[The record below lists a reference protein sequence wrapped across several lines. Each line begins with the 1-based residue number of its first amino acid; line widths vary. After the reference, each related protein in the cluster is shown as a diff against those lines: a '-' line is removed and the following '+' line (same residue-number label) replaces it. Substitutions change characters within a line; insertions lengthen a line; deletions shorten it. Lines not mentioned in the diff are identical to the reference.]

1 MGLRDYQREALMAL
15 RKGWADG
22 LRRIGIS
29 LPTGVGKTH
38 IMAHLAAEE
47 ARDSSDNRRVLFL
60 LHRDELVHQTVAKLQ
75 ATVEPGISIGVL
87 KADRNEIGARI
98 IVASVHSLK
107 TARRRDQLPPIK
119 LCIVDEAHVS
129 VSPMYK
135 EVFRT
140 LRALEDD
147 GARLAG
153 FSATWTRSDDT
164 GLGDVWEEIV
174 FARTIKWAIGDG
186 HLVKPRAVQIG
197 AAVDI
202 VDANMDGVRIDKA
215 KGDYRESD
223 LGRAVMLEELR
234 DVVVSA
240 ALTHDPDRPSVLF
253 APTVASAEF
262 FADGLREAGLT
273 TEGIYGTVSSAQRR
287 PIFDRHRRGETKV
300 LTTCTALAEGWDAP
314 YASRLLLARPTKHEG
329 LFVQIVGRFIRPF
342 PKKADA
348 LVLDFVGA
356 TNDVK
361 LRNAI
366 DLSASVLRDV
376 DGELQEL
383 IEEAE
388 PEEPVSRERIIRQK
402 KSSYEVDIFAGTSV
416 QWLIGPS
423 NIPFVPCGDEGIV
436 FIVQGHDGWHV
447 GRANGWCADGRPNGD
462 FIHNGLNETDAL
474 AAASDYV
481 ENAGLVLARKS
492 ARWRQEAPTQK
503 QKDYAKTLGIVGAEN
518 MSKGALSDEM
528 SVAQATGVLMYFA
541 RWSRAQAAS

>member
-1 MGLRDYQREALMAL
+1 MSKLRDYQVDALDAL

-47 ARDSSDNRRVLFL
+47 ARDTGDNRRILFL

-75 ATVEPGISIGVL
+75 ATVDPGTSIGVL
-87 KADRNEIGARI
+87 KAERNELGARI
-98 IVASVHSLK
+98 IVASVHSLRSE
-107 TARRRDQLPPIK
+107 RRRAQLPPVK

-129 VSPMYK
+129 VSPTYHD
-135 EVFRT
+135 VFRA
-140 LRALEDD
+140 LRAMEDD

-153 FSATWTRSDDT
+153 FSATWTRSDDR

-174 FARTIKWAIGDG
+174 FARTIKWAIKEG
-186 HLVKPRAVQIG
+186 HLVEPRAIQVG
-197 AAVDI
+197 AGVDLA
-202 VDANMDGVRIDKA
+202 DVRTDKA

-234 DVVVSA
+234 DTVVA
-240 ALTHDPDRPSVLF
+240 GALRHEPRRPSVLF
-253 APTVASAEF
+253 APTVESAEF
-262 FADGLREAGLT
+262 FGEGLREAGFKV
-273 TEGIYGTVSSAQRR
+273 EAIFGTVSGTKRR
-287 PIFDRHRRGETKV
+287 PIFDRHRSGETNV
-300 LTTCTALAEGWDAP
+300 LITCTALAEGWDAP
-314 YASRLLLARPTKHEG
+314 YASRLLLVRPTKHEG

-342 PKKADA
+342 PGKPDA
-348 LVLDFVGA
+348 LLLDYVGA

-366 DLSASVLRDV
+366 DLSKSVFTDL

-383 IEEAE
+383 IEEE
-388 PEEPVSRERIIRQK
+388 EETEPVTRERIIRQK

-416 QWLIGPS
+416 QWLMGPS

-436 FIVQGHDGWHV
+436 FIVQGADGWHV
-447 GRANGWCADGRPNGD
+447 GVANGWEANGRPRGKFVHD
-462 FIHNGLNETDAL
+462 GLNETDAL

-492 ARWRQEAPTQK
+492 ARWRQEEPTEK
-503 QKDYAKTLGIVGAEN
+503 QKAYAKTLGIIGADN

-541 RWSRAQAAS
+541 RWSKAQVSS